1 MKILES
7 FEDVLKIVDERK
19 DVVVDLSNLNDL
31 DYTKSIDYIKN
42 MEVSIKK
49 ITRSKFEFIY
59 S

>member
-1 MKILES
+1 MKLLES
-7 FEDVLKIVDERK
+7 FEDVLKLVNERK
-19 DVVVDLSNLNDL
+19 DVVVDLSNLNDS

-42 MEVSIKK
+42 MEISIKK

>member
-7 FEDVLKIVDERK
+7 FEDVLKLVDERK

>member
-1 MKILES
+1 MKELDS
-7 FEDVLKIVDERK
+7 FEEVLKVVNERK
-19 DVVVDLSNLNDL
+19 DVVVDLSNLNDD

-42 MEVSIKK
+42 IEASIKR

>member
-1 MKILES
+1 MKVLES
-7 FEDVLKIVDERK
+7 FEDVLKLVNERK

-42 MEVSIKK
+42 IKASIKK